1 MTFIETIALVYKI
14 RRVSQSIGRLNSGI
28 VGEMS
33 HGEKNVTST
42 SHFENTSDSND
53 FKLNGCFGF

>member
-1 MTFIETIALVYKI
+1 MYKI

-42 SHFENTSDSND
+42 SHFENTSDSSD
-53 FKLNGCFGF
+53 FKLSVCFGF